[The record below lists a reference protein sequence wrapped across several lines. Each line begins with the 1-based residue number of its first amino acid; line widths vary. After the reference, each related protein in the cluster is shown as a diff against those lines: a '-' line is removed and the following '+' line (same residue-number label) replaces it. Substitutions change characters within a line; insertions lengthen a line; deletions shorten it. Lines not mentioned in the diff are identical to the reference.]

1 MKETFKK
8 LRFLLWIS
16 ILISSSKI
24 QNNQIKQEQNQ
35 EQEKKQQTI
44 EILQFKNPIN
54 KEFEISSEQGIRN
67 IILDSNGNVIAGKV
81 YHNALDLAIP
91 EKTPVYA
98 SKSGVVITVYPS
110 FYNGKKWKGHPY
122 YGGLIEIEH
131 ADFTRSIYAHLSFTN
146 VKEGDE
152 IEQGQE
158 IGLSGGEKNKRGSGV
173 STGPHL
179 HFEIILDI
187 EKFIEQYPSKY

>member
-110 FYNGKKWKGHPY
+110 FYNGEY
-122 YGGLIEIEH
+122 LDN
-131 ADFTRSIYAHLSFTN
+131 DFPKSLVSQS
-146 VKEGDE
+146 KES
-152 IEQGQE
+152 
-158 IGLSGGEKNKRGSGV
+158 L
-173 STGPHL
+173 
-179 HFEIILDI
+179 
-187 EKFIEQYPSKY
+187 